1 VPCIPRNCQTA
12 CDDRLK
18 AGLLRERGQPRT
30 KKFQAEAL
38 HGIETQIK
46 NIMSDLT
53 VEKIIEIH
61 DEIILKFDGAHGI
74 LSEST
79 IHFMVYRINKTKD
92 IFRRAATALHAIG
105 SQHPFV
111 DGNKR
116 TALVVAENV
125 LGQEGYYIAADEDS
139 IVEFM
144 LSVASYKSEPDE
156 IEQWLR
162 MHVKTMEN

>member
-1 VPCIPRNCQTA
+1 
-12 CDDRLK
+12 
-18 AGLLRERGQPRT
+18 
-30 KKFQAEAL
+30 
-38 HGIETQIK
+38 
-46 NIMSDLT
+46 MSSLT

-61 DEIILKFDGAHGI
+61 DEIILKFEGANGV

-79 IHFMVYRINKTKD
+79 LHFMVFRVNKIKD
-92 IFRRAATALHAIG
+92 IFRKAATVLHAIG

-125 LGQEGYYIAADEDS
+125 LGQQGYYIAADEDT

-144 LSVASYKSEPDE
+144 LEVASYKLEPDE
-156 IEQWLR
+156 IEQWLKD
-162 MHVKTMEN
+162 HVKAMEN

>member
-1 VPCIPRNCQTA
+1 MKN
-12 CDDRLK
+12 
-18 AGLLRERGQPRT
+18 ES
-30 KKFQAEAL
+30 FAL
-38 HGIETQIK
+38 QRSTNQ

-61 DEIILKFDGAHGI
+61 DEIIMLYEGANGI

-79 IHFMVYRINKTKD
+79 LHFMVFRINKIKD
-92 IFRRAATALHAIG
+92 IFKRAAIILHAIG

-125 LGQEGYYIAADEDS
+125 LGQQGYYIAADEDT
-139 IVEFM
+139 IVELM
-144 LSVASYKSEPDE
+144 LAVASYKCEP
-156 IEQWLR
+156 EQIRLWLEKHAK
-162 MHVKTMEN
+162 MMEN

>member
-1 VPCIPRNCQTA
+1 
-12 CDDRLK
+12 
-18 AGLLRERGQPRT
+18 
-30 KKFQAEAL
+30 
-38 HGIETQIK
+38 
-46 NIMSDLT
+46 MSDLT

-61 DEIILKFDGAHGI
+61 DEIIRQFDGAQGI

-79 IHFMVYRINKTKD
+79 LHFMIFRINKFRN
-92 IFRRAATALHAIG
+92 IFRKAAVVLHAIG

-125 LGQEGYYIAADEDS
+125 LGKQGYYIAADEDT

-144 LSVASYKSEPDE
+144 LDVASYKLEPDA
-156 IEQWLR
+156 IEQWLKD
-162 MHVKTMEN
+162 HVKMMEI